1 MSPACVAASVS
12 QQPPDAERAAA
23 DALCDFVRRHRRLF
37 VLSGAGVSTAS
48 GIPGYRDAQGLWMR
62 AAPVLLH
69 DFLHSATVRQRYWA
83 RSMAGW
89 PLVAGARPNGAHRA
103 LAQLESAGQL
113 AQLVTQNVD
122 GLHQRAGS
130 RQLIE
135 LHGNIGSVS
144 CLDCGAQ
151 HSRDSIQRKLEAE
164 NPDLAGAAAPRLPT
178 GTPNSGGRAASGSTF
193 LPARAGP
200 GC

>member
-1 MSPACVAASVS
+1 MSPPALRRRRRSGQATR
-12 QQPPDAERAAA
+12 ERAAA
-23 DALCDFVRRHRRLF
+23 DALYDFVRRHRRLF
-37 VLSGAGVSTAS
+37 VLSGAGVSTDS

-103 LAQLESAGQL
+103 LAQLEAAGHL

-122 GLHQRAGS
+122 GLHQQGWKQTDHRVA
-130 RQLIE
+130 RQ
-135 LHGNIGSVS
+135 H
-144 CLDCGAQ
+144 
-151 HSRDSIQRKLEAE
+151 
-164 NPDLAGAAAPRLPT
+164 RL
-178 GTPNSGGRAASGSTF
+178 GQ
-193 LPARAGP
+193 LP
-200 GC
+200 